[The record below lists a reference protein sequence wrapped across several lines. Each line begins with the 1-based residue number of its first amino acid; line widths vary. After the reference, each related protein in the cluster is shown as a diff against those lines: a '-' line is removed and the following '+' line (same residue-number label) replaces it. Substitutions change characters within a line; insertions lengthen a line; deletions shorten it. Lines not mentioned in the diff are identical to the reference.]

1 MQYVGRTGC
10 MPTTGA
16 KPRSPAATPTCR
28 LTQPPALHGAG
39 LILLHDAEACG
50 AGPGPRP
57 LPGLH
62 SPVTQPVGLLEG
74 EVPGPRQAEHA
85 CKHNPVQSDCQ
96 PHCKAEVTLQPRG
109 ADWTQHHPLI
119 GNERAELLLPR
130 MEEPSS
136 TQPRIPPHQ
145 GGPSAA
151 CPSRSWPRDGA
162 ELGAGTGMSRDIS
175 LAQEQHSRIVC
186 QCSGKCRWAVQQ
198 NKAKLGLPN
207 ASVLLENQNS

>member
-145 GGPSAA
+145 GIPHTDSVGVEVIKAPLKS
-151 CPSRSWPRDGA
+151 
-162 ELGAGTGMSRDIS
+162 LGWGDPPPVLTT
-175 LAQEQHSRIVC
+175 
-186 QCSGKCRWAVQQ
+186 
-198 NKAKLGLPN
+198 GLP
-207 ASVLLENQNS
+207 APSPHGQGPGTAGGPWAH